1 MLTNENELGVKKMRG
16 MMLLARRDE
25 IIKLKN
31 IGISDKDISKFIG
44 CLEHAIKLFTV
55 NFLVERDGMYYAKQ
69 YDVSDIIIKLDYIV
83 GRLKEKELNKQ
94 EAYDILVVALQSN
107 YGKHI

>member
-1 MLTNENELGVKKMRG
+1 LIVKQQPKYRKPPVCLILF
-16 MMLLARRDE
+16 LLA
-25 IIKLKN
+25 
-31 IGISDKDISKFIG
+31 
-44 CLEHAIKLFTV
+44 CLQYNLVFTV

-94 EAYDILVVALQSN
+94 DLHPKTPN
-107 YGKHI
+107 